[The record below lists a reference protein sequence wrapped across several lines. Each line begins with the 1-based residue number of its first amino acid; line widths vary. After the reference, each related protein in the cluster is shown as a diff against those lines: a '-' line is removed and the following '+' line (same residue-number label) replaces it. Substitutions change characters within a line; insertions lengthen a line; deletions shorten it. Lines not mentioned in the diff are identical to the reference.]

1 MPPGCPRVAGCRL
14 PYGERVA
21 ALLLVAVALGLSNLA
36 AAIGIGVSG
45 VDGAVRLRVALV
57 FGLFEAG
64 MPLVGLA
71 IGHAV
76 SADADGPA
84 FRWMA
89 GGLLAVVG
97 CYEVTGWLRSRRED
111 APGKA
116 APGKAAP
123 GEAASGEAAS
133 AGAAPGE
140 AAGSK
145 WGGWRLVVSGLTLSI
160 DNLIVGFALGADRM
174 ALLTAT
180 VVIGLVSVG
189 MSLAGLELGAKLG
202 MALGERAELAGG
214 IVLVLVGALVAA
226 GAF

>member
-1 MPPGCPRVAGCRL
+1 M
-14 PYGERVA
+14 A
-21 ALLLVAVALGLSNLA
+21 ALLLVAAALGLSNLA

-45 VDGAVRLRVALV
+45 VDGALRLRVALV

-76 SADADGPA
+76 SADAEGPT

-89 GGLLAVVG
+89 GGLLAAVG

-111 APGKA
+111 ARR
-116 APGKAAP
+116 
-123 GEAASGEAAS
+123 EAASP
-133 AGAAPGE
+133 GAVPEE
-140 AAGSK
+140 AAGHK
-145 WGGWRLVVSGLTLSI
+145 WGGWRLVISGLTLSI
-160 DNLIVGFALGADRM
+160 DNLIVGFALGADRIT
-174 ALLTAT
+174 LLTAT

-214 IVLVLVGALVAA
+214 IVLVLVGALVAV